1 MARKLDYIYEN
12 DLELLYKII
21 EEEEIKENQLIL
33 EEEQLE

>member
-21 EEEEIKENQLIL
+21 GEEEIKENQLIL
-33 EEEQLE
+33 EEEHAE

>member
-33 EEEQLE
+33 EEEQLQ

>member
-33 EEEQLE
+33 EEEQLD